1 MGFSSVTAHL
11 IMFIAVMGLA
21 TGLVATFKNYVD
33 SNNDAMSAQWT
44 YMSNN
49 IKTDITI
56 SNSGYDNVTNLTTVY
71 AQNTGKTQLDP
82 DYVDVY
88 IDDLFIPRDTSN
100 RTIQIVPSTDTSNPG
115 VWDPKEILEIVV
127 NGSLAD
133 GSHTVDVAT
142 QYGVAD
148 TDTFSV

>member
-1 MGFSSVTAHL
+1 MGFSGIASHL
-11 IMFIAVMGLA
+11 IMFIAVMGLS
-21 TGLVATFKNYVD
+21 TGLVGTFKMYVD

-56 SNSGYDNVTNLTTVY
+56 SNSGHDNVTNLTTIYV
-71 AQNTGKTQLDP
+71 QNTGKTQLDP
-82 DYVDVY
+82 DYGDVY

-100 RTIQIVPSTDTSNPG
+100 RTIQIVPSTDTQNPN
-115 VWDPKEILEIVV
+115 VWDPKEIVEIIV
-127 NGSLAD
+127 NQSLAG
-133 GSHTVDVAT
+133 GSHIIDVAT

-148 TDTFSV
+148 SDTFSV